1 MHRIPDPTGS
11 IHDALQIENAA
22 RNLPVSEPLR
32 LWRALTTNRSNRVFT
47 SRPLGE
53 NSMREQIGKCN
64 LRIPLDLQVENP
76 TGHSGR
82 KTFCS
87 VSVNNNVSALVV
99 AQATKHKDPK
109 TLMGYVSV
117 SDNSLMEASLA
128 ISSAANRV
136 HQNSTS
142 VAGIDLFADNC
153 DYCSDNDIPP
163 VKRLCV
169 SSDLSDKSNC
179 VTASSAFL
187 RSVILETVQ
196 LCLIVV

>member
-1 MHRIPDPTGS
+1 MVLAVCGH
-11 IHDALQIENAA
+11 LQIENAA
-22 RNLPVSEPLR
+22 PNLVVSEPLR

-53 NSMREQIGKCN
+53 NSMREQICKCN
-64 LRIPLDLQVENP
+64 LRIPLEPQLENP

-87 VSVNNNVSALVV
+87 VAVNDNVSALVV

-117 SDNSLMEASLA
+117 SDNSLMEASLS
-128 ISSAANRV
+128 IFSAANRV
-136 HQNSTS
+136 QLNSSS
-142 VAGIDLFADNC
+142 VAGVDLFANNC
-153 DYCSDNDIPP
+153 DYCSDNDILP
-163 VKRLCV
+163 VKRLRV

-179 VTASSAFL
+179 VSLSSGSFSSSISSIPSIL
-187 RSVILETVQ
+187 RGPFEERF
-196 LCLIVV
+196 